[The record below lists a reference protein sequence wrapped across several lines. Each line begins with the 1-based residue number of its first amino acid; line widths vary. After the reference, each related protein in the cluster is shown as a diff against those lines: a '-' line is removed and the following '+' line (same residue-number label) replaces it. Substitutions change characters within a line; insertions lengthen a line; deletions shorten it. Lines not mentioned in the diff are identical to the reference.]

1 MRLLCFCAPALTPLP
16 LPCAQA
22 AVLEASGLAGA
33 HYLGL
38 TPPPSPDECPL
49 LAVLALLLCD
59 LRADAALRSAAA
71 AALAAEDELRRC
83 DAAAEEADAANVF
96 IPQDARDA
104 VAAEADLA
112 ASRAAAA
119 AAAVVVRM
127 RYNAL
132 LLACVRI
139 ADCAL
144 RRSARWLRRAC
155 APRR

>member
-1 MRLLCFCAPALTPLP
+1 M
-16 LPCAQA
+16 
-22 AVLEASGLAGA
+22 LEASGLAGA

-38 TPPPSPDECPL
+38 TPPASPDECPL

-59 LRADAALRSAAA
+59 LRADAGLRSAAA

-119 AAAVVVRM
+119 AAAVVVRH
-127 RYNAL
+127 RSLGVVCAFSGTH
-132 LLACVRI
+132 A
-139 ADCAL
+139 AL
-144 RRSARWLRRAC
+144 RRSARWVRRAC